1 MTMINTN
8 TGALTAQAN
17 LAKASSQFD
26 TAMTRLSSGLRI
38 NSAKD
43 DAAGMAIAG
52 KMTSQIMG
60 MNQAVRNANDGKSLV
75 DTTESAHAESFN
87 MLQRLRELAVQSTND
102 TNSASNRGNIMAEAN
117 QMIAEMNSISENTTW
132 NGLKVIDGSF
142 TGKQLQIGA
151 DSGQTMTLDIDS
163 TSARDIGVHT
173 VNSAVSL
180 NSDPAGSTTDT
191 GIAVGTTISIAG
203 PEGSSDILTTAGQ
216 SAKDM
221 ADQVNSVSASTGVS
235 ASAVTTAKLSD
246 MAAASTVTFEINDVA
261 IGNVN
266 ISDVND
272 MRGLR
277 DAINDVSGRTGV
289 TATMG
294 DTNGEV
300 ILTDRNGDDIGITN
314 YDTGVNDTTL
324 KMTALN
330 ADGTASGA
338 VADTHTTTFTDTIT
352 PITASFVSGQIE
364 MSSTKMFSVASTNV
378 VAGDSFFEAT
388 DSYADLDT
396 VAEIDL
402 TTSEGAAAAIKVLD
416 GALEKLTQSRSNL
429 GAVSNRLDSTVNNL
443 TNVTVNIESSRS
455 AIMDADFSA
464 ESTNLARSQVLSQA
478 ATAMLAQANSTSK
491 NVMSLLR
498 G

>member
-180 NSDPAGSTTDT
+180 NSGPSGDT
-191 GIAVGTTISIAG
+191 GIVAGTTISIAG

-235 ASAVTTAKLSD
+235 ASAVTMAKLSD

-314 YDTGVNDTTL
+314 YDTGVDDTTL

-478 ATAMLAQANSTSK
+478 ATAMLAQANSTGK

>member
-180 NSDPAGSTTDT
+180 NSGPSGDT
-191 GIAVGTTISIAG
+191 GIVAGTTISIAG

-338 VADTHTTTFTDTIT
+338 VADTHTTTFTDTST

-478 ATAMLAQANSTSK
+478 ATAMLAQANSTGK

>member
-180 NSDPAGSTTDT
+180 NSGPSGDT
-191 GIAVGTTISIAG
+191 GIVAGTTISIAG

-235 ASAVTTAKLSD
+235 ASAVTMAKLSD

-478 ATAMLAQANSTSK
+478 ATAMLAQANSTGK